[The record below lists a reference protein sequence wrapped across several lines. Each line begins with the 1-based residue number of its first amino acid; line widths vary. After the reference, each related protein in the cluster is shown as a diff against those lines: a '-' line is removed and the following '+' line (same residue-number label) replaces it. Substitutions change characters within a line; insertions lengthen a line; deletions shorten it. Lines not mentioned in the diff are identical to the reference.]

1 MIDKS
6 HFSEKKSN
14 NLTKNLNPIK
24 MKRIV
29 CILLL
34 LCATIS
40 QAQEKYFERE
50 VSKISKRIESIAK
63 EQKDS
68 LKLKVIAIDKRLE
81 KGEITKST
89 SDSLKKELASYH
101 ARRIE
106 KLVSEQEALLQLL
119 VQDKTN
125 GKIASS
131 GEFDKD
137 YNEEKTFT
145 IGSKTFI
152 FKDNEDYY
160 DTQKEKKEAGEK
172 KWSFHKKWNRRTTS
186 QFVFAMGINNTLTDN
201 NLSTLG
207 DDYQTWRSRFY
218 ELGFTWKTRF
228 TKEPSQLYFKYGVS
242 FLWNNLRL
250 KDNQEHVKNGDVTNI
265 ETRIDEM
272 LTESRLRHV
281 QMSFP
286 VHLEWDF
293 SNNKTYS
300 DGRKRDVTN
309 NSVRLGIGGFAGFKL
324 GTRQYLEYKDSE
336 GVEVES
342 VQYDNFN
349 MNVFN
354 YGLSSY
360 VGYKDVS
367 FYVKYDLNPLFKNTE
382 TRNISMGI
390 RLDLD

>member
-1 MIDKS
+1 
-6 HFSEKKSN
+6 
-14 NLTKNLNPIK
+14 
-24 MKRIV
+24 MKRIL

-40 QAQEKYFERE
+40 QAQEKTFERE

-68 LKLKVIAIDKRLE
+68 LKAKVIAIDKRLD
-81 KGEITKST
+81 KGEITNNT
-89 SDSLKKELASYH
+89 AETLKKEVAAYH

-125 GKIASS
+125 GKIVSS
-131 GEFDKD
+131 GEFDND
-137 YNEEKTFT
+137 YDEENTFT

-152 FKDNEDYY
+152 FKNNDSDDES
-160 DTQKEKKEAGEK
+160 KEAREK
-172 KWSFHKKWNRRTTS
+172 KWSFNKKSGRSTTT
-186 QFVFAMGINNTLTDN
+186 QFVFAMGINNVLNDH

-250 KDNQEHVKNGDVTNI
+250 ENNQYHVKNGDVTEVQKFPNQ
-265 ETRIDEM
+265 
-272 LTESRLRHV
+272 LSESRLRHV
-281 QMSFP
+281 QMNFP
-286 VHLEWDF
+286 VHLEWDL
-293 SNNKTYS
+293 SKNKTYS
-300 DGRKRDVTN
+300 DGRKRDRTS
-309 NSVRLGIGGFAGFKL
+309 NSVRLGVGGFAGFKL
-324 GTRQYLEYKDSE
+324 GTRQYLEYRNSDNVD
-336 GVEVES
+336 VET

-349 MNVFN
+349 MNIFN